1 MSFSSAMRV
10 LVCGFVVVFAPLVM
24 RAQPR
29 NPAEADIRQNR
40 RTSVMVSVHNLVDDP
55 ADCVLRHYSGT
66 IIKVHHDEEYGIRID
81 GFTLL
86 GSRGERNY
94 FNVDQSIYDDF
105 RLVRAD
111 IGWLPTLIAP
121 NKKVRVDAYLC
132 GASGGV
138 AMAHNIT
145 SETLP
150 AQTRQTRRRA
160 QNRRANK
167 SLDASG
173 GSVFRNMT
181 GPAMLE

>member
-1 MSFSSAMRV
+1 MFFSSLMRF
-10 LVCGFVVVFAPLVM
+10 LVCALLVAGASLVT

-29 NPAEADIRQNR
+29 NPAEADIRQSG
-40 RTSVMVSVHNLVDDP
+40 RTSIMVSVNNLVDDP

-138 AMAHNIT
+138 AMAHNII
-145 SETLP
+145 SLTLP
-150 AQTRQTRRRA
+150 APRSKTRRRA
-160 QNRRANK
+160 
-167 SLDASG
+167 
-173 GSVFRNMT
+173 
-181 GPAMLE
+181 

>member
-1 MSFSSAMRV
+1 MLFCFPIRLFLCAA
-10 LVCGFVVVFAPLVM
+10 VVAILPSVTG
-24 RAQPR
+24 AQPR
-29 NPAEADIRQNR
+29 NPAEADVRQTG

-86 GSRGERNY
+86 GPRGERNY
-94 FNVDQSIYDDF
+94 LNVDQSIYEDF

-111 IGWLPTLIAP
+111 IGWVPTLIAP

-138 AMAHNIT
+138 AMAHNVD
-145 SETLP
+145 SQTLP
-150 AQTRQTRRRA
+150 APTRRNRRRA
-160 QNRRANK
+160 
-167 SLDASG
+167 
-173 GSVFRNMT
+173 
-181 GPAMLE
+181 